1 MHTVP
6 RKLVT
11 IIADRLWTEEITAKI
26 LEFGATGYTVT
37 EAHGQGSRGLRP
49 LDWEGANVRI
59 EVITGPLTA
68 DRIIGHIAD
77 TYFDRPGFITFVQDI
92 EVIRGDKYV

>member
-1 MHTVP
+1 MPTVP

-11 IIADRLWTEEITAKI
+11 IIADRLWIDEITAKI
-26 LEFGATGYTVT
+26 LELGATGYTVT

-59 EVITGPLTA
+59 EVITGPRTA
-68 DRIIGHIAD
+68 GQIIDHVAE
-77 TYFDRPGFITFVQDI
+77 TYFDRPGFITFLQDI
-92 EVIRGDKYV
+92 EVVRGDKYV